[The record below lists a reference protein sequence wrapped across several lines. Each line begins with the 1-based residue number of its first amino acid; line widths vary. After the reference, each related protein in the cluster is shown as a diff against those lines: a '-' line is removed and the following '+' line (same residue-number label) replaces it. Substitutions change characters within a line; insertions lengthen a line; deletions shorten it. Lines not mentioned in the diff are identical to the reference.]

1 MTEIT
6 SVVSLEKMDNI
17 GILAINN
24 PPVNALGIEVR
35 KGLADGIEMA
45 EKDNDIEAVV
55 IIGRGRA
62 FSAGADIREFGK
74 PMKEPH
80 LPDVLEKI
88 EESSKPVVAAIQGTA
103 FGGGLE
109 TALSCHFRIATNNA
123 SFGLPEVKLGL
134 LPGASGTQRL
144 PRVMGVEKAL
154 NMITSGNPIGVQQ
167 ALDSGV
173 IDEIAEGD
181 LQDAAIAFAKK
192 ILAEKR
198 PIVKVSEKEDKIAYA
213 REHPEVFDEFR
224 KKNARRFR
232 GFEAPEACIKAVEA
246 AVNKPFK
253 EGVEYE
259 RQLFGELMEGSQ
271 SAAQRYYFFAERQVA
286 KIPDIP
292 KDTQTYDIKKV
303 GIIGAG
309 TMGGGIAMNFANAG
323 IQVKIA
329 EQKQEF
335 LDKGLGVIRGNYER
349 TASKGKMT
357 QDDVEKRMGLI
368 TGTLSM
374 EDFSDVDLVIE
385 AVYENMELKKE
396 IFKKLDSICK
406 DGAILATNT
415 SYLDVNE
422 IAAQT
427 TRPEWV
433 LGLHFFSPAN
443 VMRLLE
449 IVRAEKTSKEVLA
462 TALAVARKIKKIA
475 VVVGVCYGFAGN
487 RMFAQRK
494 RESERLVLEGA
505 PPTQIDK
512 VIYDFGFPMGPFALA
527 DLIGIDVGWDRENS
541 AGRTL
546 QEVLCE
552 MGRLGQK
559 SGAGYYKYEKGSRSP
574 IPDPE
579 VEKVISDFA
588 AKHGIKRRDDIT
600 DQEILERC
608 IYPIINEGAKIIEEK
623 IAVRPSDLDVIWVNG
638 YGWPVYRGGPM
649 FYADLVGLDK
659 VLETMKKYHAKF
671 GDEWKPAD
679 LLEKLVNEGKKFGDL
694 NT

>member
-1 MTEIT
+1 
-6 SVVSLEKMDNI
+6 NI

-679 LLEKLVNEGKKFGDL
+679 LLEKLVKEGKKFGDL
-694 NT
+694 NQ

>member
-6 SVVSLEKMDNI
+6 SAVSLEKKDNI
-17 GILAINN
+17 GILAIDN
-24 PPVNALGIEVR
+24 PPVNALGIKVR

-45 EKDNDIEAVV
+45 EKDSDIEAMV
-55 IIGRGRA
+55 IMGRGRA

-74 PMKEPH
+74 PMEEPH
-80 LPDVLEKI
+80 LPDVLGKI
-88 EESSKPVVAAIQGTA
+88 ENCSKPVVAAIQGTT

-109 TALSCHFRIATNNA
+109 TALSCHFRIAVKNA

-154 NMITSGNPIGVQQ
+154 NMITSGNPIGVKE
-167 ALDSGV
+167 ALDSGL
-173 IDEIAEGD
+173 IDEIAEGE
-181 LQDAAIAFAKK
+181 LEDAAVAFAKK
-192 ILAEKR
+192 VLSEKR
-198 PIVKVSEKEDKIAYA
+198 PIVKVSEKEDQIAYA
-213 REHPEVFDEFR
+213 REHPEIFDEFR

-253 EGVEYE
+253 EGVKYE
-259 RQLFGELMEGSQ
+259 RQLFAELMEGSQ
-271 SAAQRYYFFAERQVA
+271 SAAQRYYFFAERQVS

-292 KDTQTYDIKKV
+292 KDTPTYDINKV

-323 IQVKIA
+323 IPVKIVD
-329 EQKQEF
+329 QKQDF
-335 LDKGLGVIRGNYER
+335 LDRGLGVIRDNYER
-349 TASKGKMT
+349 SASKGKMT

-368 TGTLSM
+368 TGTMSM
-374 EDFSDVDLVIE
+374 EDLSDVDLVIE
-385 AVYENMELKKE
+385 AVYENIDLKKD
-396 IFKKLDSICK
+396 IFKRLDSICK

-422 IAAQT
+422 IAAET
-427 TRPEWV
+427 GRPEWV

-462 TALAVARKIKKIA
+462 TALAIARKIRKIA
-475 VVVGVCYGFAGN
+475 AVVGVCYGFAGN

-527 DLIGIDVGWDRENS
+527 DLIGIDVGWDRDNS
-541 AGRTL
+541 NSRTL

-559 SGAGYYKYEKGSRSP
+559 SGAGYYKYEKGSRTP
-574 IPDPE
+574 IQDPE
-579 VEKVISDFA
+579 VEKIIADFA
-588 AKHGIKRRDDIT
+588 AKQGIKRRDDIT
-600 DQEILERC
+600 DEEILERC

-638 YGWPVYRGGPM
+638 YGWPIYRGGPM

-659 VLETMKKYHAKF
+659 VLETMKKYEAKF
-671 GDEWKPAD
+671 GDEWKPAG

-694 NT
+694 NG